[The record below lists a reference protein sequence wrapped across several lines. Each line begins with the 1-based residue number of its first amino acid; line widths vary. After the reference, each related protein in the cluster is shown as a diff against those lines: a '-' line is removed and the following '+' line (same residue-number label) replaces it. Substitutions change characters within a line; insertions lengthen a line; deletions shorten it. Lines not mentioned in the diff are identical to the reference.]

1 MYETEISRADT
12 VSELIS
18 IRRRISNN
26 NSLYY
31 SERIRFEQLL
41 RKIDKKIANKENII
55 NKKQLSK
62 EMSEPVVEPPPAK
75 RAKID
80 YNLNDAISEK
90 EYKDKC
96 DSINMKTQLNLKK
109 LKAYFDLQN
118 DSSAKIKKET
128 RDMEKHI
135 KELEEKQKNLIDTGY
150 FSFNDP
156 LSIILDHEI
165 DYDIDDDNNKYID
178 INVHFI
184 EAIQLKINIVKCK
197 SVINKQREL
206 FNDACRRMKQ
216 LIEKT

>member
-1 MYETEISRADT
+1 MYETEIQRADT
-12 VSELIS
+12 VSELTS
-18 IRRRISNN
+18 IRLRISNN

-31 SERIRFEQLL
+31 NDRIRFEQLL
-41 RKIDKKIANKENII
+41 RKIDKKTANKENII

-96 DSINMKTQLNLKK
+96 DSINMKTQQNLKK

-128 RDMEKHI
+128 RDMEKYI
-135 KELEEKQKNLIDTGY
+135 KELEERQKSISNNGY
-150 FSFNDP
+150 FTFNDP
-156 LSIILDHEI
+156 ISSILDHEL
-165 DYDIDDDNNKYID
+165 DNETELDDKYTDIF
-178 INVHFI
+178 VHLTA
-184 EAIQLKINIVKCK
+184 AIQLRSNIQKCK
-197 SVINKQREL
+197 SVINKQYEI
-206 FNDACRRMKQ
+206 FNDACRRMK
-216 LIEKT
+216 LYLEKT